1 MKEKLDFELCAKDD
15 KADKIVLCLERD
27 RTITSNAIETG
38 PNKSK
43 KMIPFFS
50 CLGRPHKA
58 MQQVIHDFEEDTLGT
73 W

>member
-27 RTITSNAIETG
+27 RTIISNAIEIG

-43 KMIPFFS
+43 KMIPYFFRV
-50 CLGRPHKA
+50 LGVHTK
-58 MQQVIHDFEEDTLGT
+58 QCNK
-73 W
+73 